1 MLNVNYISFL
11 ICKVLKSINF
21 ARCVT
26 EIYSLSKTILD
37 FFLKKTGVGDFP
49 SGPVVKN
56 LSSNAADTG
65 SIPGWGTKIPH
76 TSGQLSLSATI
87 TEHTCLY
94 QREAHGLE

>member
-1 MLNVNYISFL
+1 MLNVNYISLL

-56 LSSNAADTG
+56 LSSSAADTG

>member
-76 TSGQLSLSATI
+76 TSGQLSLRATI